1 MRHIIVDGY
10 NVIRVDPRLA
20 SFERISLE
28 KAREVLVR
36 TLASSPRLVN
46 DQIRVVFDGREGT
59 RSHVHTQRMGRVLV
73 IYSARGQIADDVII
87 QEARDLA
94 QQGQVIVVTNDVHV
108 RESCRAEGCQVSG
121 SENLLQQM
129 PGNARKPRPDSE
141 DEDRDPSLST
151 VKRGNPRRAPR
162 GSRRP
167 RDVRF

>member
-1 MRHIIVDGY
+1 VRHIIVDGY

-20 SFERISLE
+20 ELERSSLE

-36 TLASSPRLVN
+36 TLASSPRLIDDRIV
-46 DQIRVVFDGREGT
+46 VVFDGRQGT

-73 IYSARGQIADDVII
+73 MYSARGQIADDVII
-87 QEARDLA
+87 EEARRLSV
-94 QQGQVIVVTNDVHV
+94 QGAVIVVTNDVHV

-129 PGNARKPRPDSE
+129 PGHVRPVPRTNEEE
-141 DEDRDPSLST
+141 DYDPSLST

-162 GSRRP
+162 GSRRS